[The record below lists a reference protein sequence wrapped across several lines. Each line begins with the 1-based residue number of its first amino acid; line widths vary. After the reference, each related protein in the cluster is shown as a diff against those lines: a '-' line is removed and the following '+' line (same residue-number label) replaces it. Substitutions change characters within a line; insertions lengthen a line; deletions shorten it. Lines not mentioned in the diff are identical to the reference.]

1 MENTKKIL
9 AVSWLTKYC
18 QVTINKA
25 VSLASKYDAEL
36 TVIHVVDTLWNHGWS
51 VPMVSQAQERK
62 KDMEKIKGELDSFID
77 NEVSKGSKI
86 KVVVK
91 EGDPAEEILKFIGEE
106 KIDLVVLRAHAE
118 GRIERLLVGD
128 SNDVIFR
135 KMPCSI
141 FLLKN

>member
-18 QVTINKA
+18 HSVIHKA

-36 TVIHVVDTLWNHGWS
+36 TVIHIVDTLWYQGWNL
-51 VPMVSQAQERK
+51 PMVSQAQERK
-62 KDMEKIKGELDSFID
+62 KDMDKIKGELDSFID
-77 NEVSKGSKI
+77 SEISKGVKI
-86 KVVVK
+86 KAVVR
-91 EGDPAEEILKFIGEE
+91 EGEPSEEILKFIKEE
-106 KIDLVVLRAHAE
+106 NIDLVVLRAHAE
-118 GRIERLLVGD
+118 GRLERILIGD

>member
-18 QVTINKA
+18 QSVIHKA

-36 TVIHVVDTLWNHGWS
+36 TVIHVVDTLWHQGWNL
-51 VPMVSQAQERK
+51 PMVSQSQERK
-62 KDMEKIKGELDSFID
+62 KDMDKIKGELDSFID
-77 NEVSKGSKI
+77 SEISKGMKI
-86 KVVVK
+86 KTVVR
-91 EGDPAEEILKFIGEE
+91 EGEPSEEILKFIKEE
-106 KIDLVVLRAHAE
+106 NIDLVVLRAHAE
-118 GRIERLLVGD
+118 GRLERILIGD